1 MWRRKKMKMVYFSRM
16 DGKNLQ
22 SDHSLELGNFIVF
35 RCNRNSSFD
44 VKIFG
49 NNGCMKEEDLAY
61 KCVNEETP
69 TAEKTAIPVKNESE
83 EVDTS
88 PKPTRNFKRKS
99 SEVNMKRSEKTGG
112 TGSNAVSRRKSPRIG
127 SKTIEQHGTFDSSE
141 FSKPTNPH
149 FVASIQP
156 ASFYRL
162 NIPKDF
168 LDKYGIKMEP
178 EMVLRNQ
185 EGKLW
190 AVDVTFPKNGQITL
204 SKGWMDFQK
213 ENGLGFDDKCIFEF
227 VFHKRR
233 RLSREIQVRIL
244 RATENKIPSGVIV
257 MDLQLKVIAVA
268 EERGE
273 IRSEMKGPKSVF
285 GYICYFIFFIP
296 VFFFLCV
303 ASDSTKD
310 LLEVRLREGLRS
322 SLMGACTIVRDFK
335 DFSFHSFFS
344 VTDELMKAKGEEPIE
359 LKVLQIP
366 GCFLAAF
373 IGILVDVPVI
383 SVITLYKAPIL
394 LFKGWYRLL
403 VYCLALVMDVMLLL
417 LHTRKV
423 LHGEGLLY
431 VVASAALFDEYT
443 NDLLYLREGSC
454 FPRPRYREHV
464 GSSSS
469 LPRVNSLHEQ
479 QHEGLHGEEPLIG
492 PPSVKTKTLQ
502 AVVIW
507 DGFIKGCGDIGKELL
522 RVGAIGIVDLDAWKD
537 SRNKIV
543 NIGIP
548 AYAFLECFLY
558 SIKSGSPGFLLRDNV
573 EITRVNRPEGRIF
586 DWLYEPMKSWQ
597 NGGVPPQDEIKRAQ
611 LEGIARRL
619 QGFCLTLSRMPT
631 SRRRFYEVVK
641 AIEQEEESPGGL
653 GGGNDGIEAGA

>member
-1 MWRRKKMKMVYFSRM
+1 
-16 DGKNLQ
+16 
-22 SDHSLELGNFIVF
+22 
-35 RCNRNSSFD
+35 
-44 VKIFG
+44 
-49 NNGCMKEEDLAY
+49 
-61 KCVNEETP
+61 
-69 TAEKTAIPVKNESE
+69 
-83 EVDTS
+83 
-88 PKPTRNFKRKS
+88 
-99 SEVNMKRSEKTGG
+99 
-112 TGSNAVSRRKSPRIG
+112 
-127 SKTIEQHGTFDSSE
+127 
-141 FSKPTNPH
+141 
-149 FVASIQP
+149 
-156 ASFYRL
+156 
-162 NIPKDF
+162 
-168 LDKYGIKMEP
+168 
-178 EMVLRNQ
+178 
-185 EGKLW
+185 
-190 AVDVTFPKNGQITL
+190 
-204 SKGWMDFQK
+204 
-213 ENGLGFDDKCIFEF
+213 
-227 VFHKRR
+227 
-233 RLSREIQVRIL
+233 
-244 RATENKIPSGVIV
+244 
-257 MDLQLKVIAVA
+257 
-268 EERGE
+268 
-273 IRSEMKGPKSVF
+273 MKGPKSVF

-296 VFFFLCV
+296 VFFLLCGV
-303 ASDSTKD
+303 GLYKGVLMTPIVFIIIGFGDGLIIAVLFPVHLFWSLFCILRTKKFGPYMKC
-310 LLEVRLREGLRS
+310 LLLLILPIPIVLWTIAGLIGSSITGLLVGFGWPFMETFRVISKEGVPICMRVKRCFTEGLRS
-322 SLMGACTIVRDFK
+322 SLRGACTIVRDFK

-373 IGILVDVPVI
+373 FGILVDVPVI

-394 LFKGWYRLL
+394 LFKGWYRLVQDL
-403 VYCLALVMDVMLLL
+403 IGREGPFLETMCVPFAGLWILLWPFAVVLAIIVGILSSFGYGCYAAVVAYQESS
-417 LHTRKV
+417 TWR
-423 LHGEGLLY
+423 GLLY

-479 QHEGLHGEEPLIG
+479 HEGLHGEEPLIG

-522 RVGAIGIVDLDAWKD
+522 RVGAIGIADLDAWKE

-573 EITRVNRPEGRIF
+573 EITHVNRPEGRIF
-586 DWLYEPMKSWQ
+586 DWLYEPMSIMKEQIRRLNLEASEELYFYKYCLYSGDASRIESWQ

-631 SRRRFYEVVK
+631 SRRRFFEVVK
-641 AIEQEEESPGGL
+641 AIEQEEESLGGL
-653 GGGNDGIEAGA
+653 RGGNDGIEAESKDFV